1 MGSLSLV
8 FGLFEL
14 CFGGPRESLSDFLR
28 VSRGALGMSRGRGDH
43 LWRSGGLASSLDLCC
58 RIVHLASQ
66 LVRGDVVGG
75 KFSATTGGEDVNEER
90 GAHSE
95 PKIKRD
101 RAEKEKMDPGSARK
115 PLQSFAADLPCIDV
129 SKFDKTNPSSVLG
142 GAPGGGLGHPWG
154 GGSPRVL
161 SEDPL
166 GNLMPLLG
174 YFLGGALWRLWGDE
188 VHFKRELFE
197 NKQHCNSIGSIT

>member
-1 MGSLSLV
+1 
-8 FGLFEL
+8 
-14 CFGGPRESLSDFLR
+14 
-28 VSRGALGMSRGRGDH
+28 MSRGRGDH
-43 LWRSGGLASSLDLCC
+43 LCRSGGLASSLDLFCK
-58 RIVHLASQ
+58 IVNLASQ
-66 LVRGDVVGG
+66 LGMGADVVGG

-95 PKIKRD
+95 SKIKRD

-166 GNLMPLLG
+166 GNLMALLG
-174 YFLGGALWRLWGDE
+174 YLLGGGFMAALGGRGA
-188 VHFKRELFE
+188 F
-197 NKQHCNSIGSIT
+197 